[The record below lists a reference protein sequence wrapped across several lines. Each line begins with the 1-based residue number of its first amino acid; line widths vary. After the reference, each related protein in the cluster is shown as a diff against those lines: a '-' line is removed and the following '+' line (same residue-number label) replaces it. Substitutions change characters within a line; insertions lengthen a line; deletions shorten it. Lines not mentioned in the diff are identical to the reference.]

1 MELCA
6 VIIKMKNNLENRL
19 INSGYSKVLKIIL
32 LKAQVQ
38 KYNIKIMSYSTFNKF
53 TNIKVYC
60 LYQWSQT
67 LNRNICSFICAYIL
81 LQIDKTADTFVL
93 IRNNIN
99 KNVLKYKRS
108 RLGNTETF
116 LRK

>member
-38 KYNIKIMSYSTFNKF
+38 KYNIKVMPYSTFNKF
-53 TNIKVYC
+53 TNIKVY
-60 LYQWSQT
+60 
-67 LNRNICSFICAYIL
+67 
-81 LQIDKTADTFVL
+81 
-93 IRNNIN
+93 
-99 KNVLKYKRS
+99 
-108 RLGNTETF
+108 
-116 LRK
+116 